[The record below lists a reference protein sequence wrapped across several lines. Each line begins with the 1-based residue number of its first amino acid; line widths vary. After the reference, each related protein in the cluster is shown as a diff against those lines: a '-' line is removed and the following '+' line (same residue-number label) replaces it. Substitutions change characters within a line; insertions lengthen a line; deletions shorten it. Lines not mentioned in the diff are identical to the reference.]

1 MLPAQTVSIL
11 CELAAAVIKLAFP
24 HFNDFHYNLTIK
36 PQQGRGGKFIAE
48 K

>member
-1 MLPAQTVSIL
+1 MLPALTVLIL
-11 CELAAAVIKLAFP
+11 SELATAVIKLAFP

-36 PQQGRGGKFIAE
+36 PQQERGEKFIAE